1 MEDNPAE
8 PPDYKEFNDEDI
20 NKILKDA
27 LSVKLREKRK
37 IPLKNEINNALIG
50 VLGEFLLCYR
60 IIGYDLDGNPVNM
73 VIYKEKMEKSA
84 LDNAFMEEV
93 GKFMGGRM

>member
-1 MEDNPAE
+1 MEDNPE
-8 PPDYKEFNDEDI
+8 PADYKEFNDEDI

-93 GKFMGGRM
+93 GRFMGGKM

>member
-1 MEDNPAE
+1 MEDSPE
-8 PPDYKEFNDEDI
+8 PDYKEFNDEDI

>member
-1 MEDNPAE
+1 MEDNPE
-8 PPDYKEFNDEDI
+8 PADYKEFNDEDI

-73 VIYKEKMEKSA
+73 TIYKEKMEKSA
-84 LDNAFMEEV
+84 LDNAFMEQV
-93 GKFMGGRM
+93 GVFMGGKM